1 MAAGTTRGAR
11 SLGDHDDGGKK
22 KKRGLLWGL
31 LALLLLILAIVLL
44 VSLLG
49 GDDEKKKSASGGTT
63 TQQEQASGSG
73 GTAATAG
80 TIIANDQT
88 LLPLPADGTVE
99 DLVGE
104 QAQGTDVAVQ
114 AVNAQEGFWVGNS
127 ATDRLYVEFGGDVG
141 ENEAG
146 SEAYEPKVGDKV
158 DLTGEVRPSPVDPAA
173 ALNIDDADAAELVKS
188 QGFFVNATSVEPTG

>member
-11 SLGDHDDGGKK
+11 SLGDHDGGKKKK

-31 LALLLLILAIVLL
+31 LALLLLVAAIVLL
-44 VSLLG
+44 ASLLG
-49 GDDEKKKSASGGTT
+49 GDDEKKSAAGGTATQQQEASGSAASSSGGTL
-63 TQQEQASGSG
+63 
-73 GTAATAG
+73 TAKG
-80 TIIANDQT
+80 EG
-88 LLPLPADGTVE
+88 LLPLPSDGTVA

-104 QAQGTDVAVQ
+104 EATGTGVTVQ

-127 ATDRLYVEFGGDVG
+127 ATDRVYVEFGGDVG

-146 SEAYEPKVGDKV
+146 SKAFEPKVGDTV
-158 DLTGEVRPSPVDPAA
+158 DLTGEVRPSPVDPAT

-188 QGFFVNATSVEPTG
+188 QGFFVNATSVKSAA

>member
-11 SLGDHDDGGKK
+11 SLGDRDDDGGKK
-22 KKRGLLWGL
+22 KKGWLWGL
-31 LALLLLILAIVLL
+31 LALLLLIAAIVLL

-49 GDDEKKKSASGGTT
+49 GDDDKKGSASSGST
-63 TQQEQASGSG
+63 TQQEQASSAAPSG
-73 GTAATAG
+73 GTLEAEG
-80 TIIANDQT
+80 ET

-99 DLVGE
+99 DLVGT
-104 QAQGTDVAVQ
+104 QATGTGVAVQ

-127 ATDRLYVEFGGDVG
+127 ATDRVYVEFGGDVG
-141 ENEAG
+141 ETEAG
-146 SEAYEPKVGDKV
+146 SESYEPKVGDTV
-158 DLTGEVRPSPVDPAA
+158 DLTGEVRPSPVDPAT